1 MRKDLGRGLGKGA
14 QGVARCERENRKD
27 LERRNAQA

>member
-1 MRKDLGRGLGKGA
+1 MRKDLGRGLGRDA
-14 QGVARCERENRKD
+14 QEVARCERENRKG